1 MKESRLRGLMNRLCQ
16 QLARAVPGAQSLRV
30 ALHRARGVTIGKGV
44 WIGYDVVLDTSRPF
58 AITLEDG
65 CVLSLRVTVLAHFR
79 EVQGVT
85 VGRDAFVGAGALILP
100 GVVIGQGAVVAAGS
114 VVTRSVP
121 PFTMVQGNPA
131 KPVAA
136 CGIPLGPATTA
147 REFSRNLRPLSN
159 RAAASAQQQTPDEAA
174 NVASRSES

>member
-1 MKESRLRGLMNRLCQ
+1 M
-16 QLARAVPGAQSLRV
+16 ARAVPGATSLRV
-30 ALHRARGVTIGKGV
+30 ALHRARGVQIGKDV

-85 VGRDAFVGAGALILP
+85 VGRNAFLGAGALILP
-100 GVVIGQGAVVAAGS
+100 GVVIGEGAVVAAGS
-114 VVTRSVP
+114 VVNRSVA

-131 KPVAA
+131 VPVAQ
-136 CGIPLGPATTA
+136 CGIPLGSAKTMK
-147 REFSRNLRPLSN
+147 EFSRSLRPL
-159 RAAASAQQQTPDEAA
+159 AARVSKSAGSPETAA
-174 NVASRSES
+174 IKAERKRP